1 MKIES
6 SLFNRP
12 ILRHRIH
19 AAVRIVSAIKRV
31 GYERRDGAERKRRKV
46 KNTRGEN
53 FRRAGAGRAR
63 IPGGADE
70 TRSQGADLEVFE
82 AVPALVELGQG
93 FIFPGAGLHRRNR
106 ASGGFGPGG
115 GVCGAGEHLDHLFE
129 GGGVSLDEGGRVG
142 VVRVG
147 SCDGNGGAV
156 AEGGIGGGGW

>member
-6 SLFNRP
+6 LLFNCP

-19 AAVRIVSAIKRV
+19 VTVRIGSAIKRV

-46 KNTRGEN
+46 KNTRREN
-53 FRRAGAGRAR
+53 LRRPGAGRAR
-63 IPGGADE
+63 VPGGVDQ

-82 AVPALVELGQG
+82 AVPALVELGG
-93 FIFPGAGLHRRNR
+93 GLIFPWAGLHWRNR
-106 ASGGFGPGG
+106 ASDGFGSGG
-115 GVCGAGEHLDHLFE
+115 GVCGAGEHLDYLFE
-129 GGGVSLDEGGRVG
+129 GGGVGLDEGGRVG
-142 VVRVG
+142 VVWVG